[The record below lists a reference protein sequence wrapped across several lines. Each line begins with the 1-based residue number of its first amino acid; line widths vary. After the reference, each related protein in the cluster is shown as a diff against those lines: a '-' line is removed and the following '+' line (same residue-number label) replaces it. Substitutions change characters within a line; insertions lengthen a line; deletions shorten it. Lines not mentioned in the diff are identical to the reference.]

1 MTETV
6 WLLDVDGVIN
16 AGNPNW
22 QQKPVEAGAMYDGRR
37 YTMRWAPSLID
48 EIRAIANSGLVTVT
62 WCTTWCDEARQLEKL
77 WDLPELPVAFSNLKT
92 RYTGDAK
99 FSAAMG
105 VLYDGKR
112 LVWTDDT
119 EVPMDGVFLDEIR
132 DAGPNFL
139 LIRPD
144 EDKGLLV
151 GDIHLIRQFIGMGQ
165 S

>member
-16 AGNPNW
+16 AGNPGW
-22 QQKPVEAGAMYDGRR
+22 QQKPVEAGAMCGGRR

-77 WDLPELPVAFSNLKT
+77 WDLPELPVAFSNLPT

-99 FSAAMG
+99 MHAACN
-105 VLYDGKR
+105 VLKSGNR

-119 EVPMDGVFLDEIR
+119 EVPTWGYWLDEIR
-132 DAGPNFL
+132 TLGESL
-139 LIRPD
+139 LIQPD

-151 GDIHLIRQFIGMGQ
+151 EDIHLIRQFIGMGQ